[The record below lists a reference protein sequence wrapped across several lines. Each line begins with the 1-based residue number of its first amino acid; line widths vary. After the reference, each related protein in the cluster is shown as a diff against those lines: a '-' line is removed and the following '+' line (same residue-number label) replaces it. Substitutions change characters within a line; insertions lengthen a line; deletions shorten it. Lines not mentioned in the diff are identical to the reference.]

1 MSAPMM
7 PAGGELVDFEAEG
20 EEHWVKLK
28 LKDGSVLK
36 FKSVVSAIFRM
47 GNDPNTGLPIY
58 AIQTANIVRL
68 ASVPKEL
75 VVKKQVGG
83 YG

>member
-1 MSAPMM
+1 M
-7 PAGGELVDFEAEG
+7 PTGGELVDFEAEG

-36 FKSVVSAIFRM
+36 FKSVVSAIFRV

-75 VVKKQVGG
+75 VVRKQVGS